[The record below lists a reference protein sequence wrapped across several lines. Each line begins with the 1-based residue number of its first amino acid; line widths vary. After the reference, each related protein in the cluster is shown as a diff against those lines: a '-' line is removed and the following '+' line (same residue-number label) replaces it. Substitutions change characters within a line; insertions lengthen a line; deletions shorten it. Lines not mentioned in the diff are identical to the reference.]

1 MPKEVKYPRIL
12 KFTAASATAAFL
24 LTACQDV
31 QTGQDSGNGNGEASQ
46 EDRETVTSHPID
58 GRATQDGGHL
68 IVGLSAEPDLL
79 DPTLSSS
86 LHMRHL
92 VQPICEKLYDIDE
105 AGEVYPVLAT
115 DLPEVSE
122 DELTVTIPV
131 RTGIQ
136 FSDGTEFDAEA
147 VATSIDRHLNLAGSS
162 RTSELG
168 PLEEITAVDEETVEL
183 TFSEPFAPIDS
194 ILADRAGM
202 IMSPDRLEEL
212 GENFA
217 DDPSC
222 VGPFRFVE
230 RTQNA
235 VQYEAD
241 PNYYDADEIHLDSI
255 EYRFITDSSIAEAN
269 LNSGDIHVADSLSP
283 LDMDELVESE
293 NLTML
298 RVPSYGYQGITLNL
312 ANEDGAGTDPVEQD
326 TELAQ
331 HTEVRQALS
340 MAINRQA
347 LVDSVFDGWFDPAC
361 SPISPDTPF
370 STDASEACP
379 EYDPEGAQQLLE
391 DAGVET
397 PVEITLN
404 VGNNP
409 EAQRLAQAIQAQVE
423 EAGFS
428 ISINPLENAALLESQ
443 NEGDFE
449 AIQIG
454 WSGRVDPHGNTF
466 NFLSTGGGNNYSNY
480 SDEQVDELLNEATTV
495 IDEQERAQ
503 MYGEV
508 VETIHEDVPIIY
520 THRIRNL
527 TGMVNEVAGIEQYP
541 DGVLRVSH
549 AAFLD
554 ED

>member
-1 MPKEVKYPRIL
+1 MTKEVKYPRIL

>member
-312 ANEDGAGTDPVEQD
+312 GNEDGVGTDPVEQD

>member
-1 MPKEVKYPRIL
+1 MTKEVKYPRIL

-46 EDRETVTSHPID
+46 EDRETVTSNPID